1 MRIYRKEGDEV
12 QLIAFPDE
20 HIQKGDYLLIED
32 PGLAK
37 GLLVQA
43 IDLQYAN
50 VPGVLEDILRDV
62 MTDGELAGQDIDPLN
77 ISSEV
82 DALKDTRLA
91 ICKIRGTITQDGGL
105 SPSSSWIPSR
115 TSSKIRTYPANQ
127 LIMNGGKRPL
137 KLGHNDGEA
146 VHIDAS
152 GLDGGLNIITGR
164 KGTGKSHLAKLMLL
178 SLSSFGAPCIIL
190 DVNGEYVNLNKSKDG
205 RLASTR
211 LSVLAPRSGLN
222 FAMSKLG
229 LRTVA
234 GVLSNALDLPAT
246 SSKVFSTIWR
256 DLEARGDLTLPNL
269 IQTVQSWS
277 CHDSVREALISRLQ
291 VLLESGLFSDESNPL
306 TEEKILHTIEGG
318 GILVVNLKNQS
329 HTVRRILVEIFLG
342 ELTKILSSNWLK
354 AAFLFAEEA
363 HLYLRETY
371 WDDIVTRMRHIGL
384 FTTFITNQPDTVQEA
399 IYRQADNVFIFNF
412 TNEHDIETI
421 GKVAKSDSETI
432 RYLVRGIP
440 TRRCLLLG
448 NVVRDLPMM
457 VDVEPLD
464 VRTMGETRL
473 FFS

>member
-1 MRIYRKEGDEV
+1 MRIYRKEADEV

-20 HIQKGDYLLIED
+20 HVHKGDYFVIED
-32 PGLAK
+32 QSQSR

-62 MTDGELAGQDIDPLN
+62 MTDGDLSGEDVDPLN
-77 ISSEV
+77 ISSQV

-91 ICKIRGTITQDGGL
+91 VCKIRGTIAQDGSL
-105 SPSSSWIPSR
+105 SPSTSWLPSR
-115 TSSKIRTYPANQ
+115 TSSKIRPYAVNK
-127 LIMNGGKRPL
+127 LIMNGGKMPV
-137 KLGHNDGEA
+137 KLGHNDGEPIS
-146 VHIDAS
+146 VDAS

-164 KGTGKSHLAKLMLL
+164 KGSGKSHLAKLLLL
-178 SLSSFGAPCIIL
+178 SMAGWGAPCIVL
-190 DVNGEYVNLNKSKDG
+190 DVNGEYINLHKSKDG
-205 RLASTR
+205 RQSSAR
-211 LSVLAPRSGLN
+211 LTVLAPRSGLN
-222 FAMSKLG
+222 FSMAKLG

-234 GVLSNALDLPAT
+234 GVLSHALDLPAT
-246 SSKVFSTIWR
+246 SSKVFTTIWK
-256 DLEARGDLTLPNL
+256 DLEARGDLTLPTV
-269 IQTVQSWS
+269 IQAVQSWS
-277 CHDSVREALISRLQ
+277 CHDSVREALTSRLQ
-291 VLLESGLFSDESNPL
+291 VLMESGLFDEANPL
-306 TEEKILHTIEGG
+306 TEERILHTIEGG
-318 GILVVNLKNQS
+318 GVLVVNLKNQS
-329 HTVRRILVEIFLG
+329 QIVRRILVEIFLG

-363 HLYLRETY
+363 HLYLRDTY

-412 TNEHDIETI
+412 TNEHDIEAI
-421 GKVAKSDSETI
+421 GKVAKADSDTI

-448 NVVRDLPMM
+448 NVVKDLPMM
-457 VDVEPLD
+457 VDVEQLD

>member
-1 MRIYRKEGDEV
+1 MRIYRKEADEV

-20 HIQKGDYLLIED
+20 HVQKGDYFVIED
-32 PGLAK
+32 PAQSR

-62 MTDGELAGQDIDPLN
+62 MTDGELSGEDVDPLN
-77 ISSEV
+77 ISSQV

-91 ICKIRGTITQDGGL
+91 VCKIRGTIAQDGGL
-105 SPSSSWIPSR
+105 SPSTSWLPSR
-115 TSSKIRTYPANQ
+115 TSSKIRPYAVNR
-127 LIMNGGKRPL
+127 LIMNGGKMPV
-137 KLGHNDGEA
+137 KLGHNDGEPIS
-146 VHIDAS
+146 VDAS

-164 KGTGKSHLAKLMLL
+164 KGSGKSHLAKLLLL
-178 SLSSFGAPCIIL
+178 SMAGWGAPCIVL
-190 DVNGEYVNLNKSKDG
+190 DVNGEYINLHKSKDG
-205 RLASTR
+205 RQSTAR
-211 LSVLAPRSGLN
+211 LTVLAPRSGLN
-222 FAMSKLG
+222 FSMAKLG

-234 GVLSNALDLPAT
+234 GVLSHALDLPAT
-246 SSKVFSTIWR
+246 SSKIFTTIWK
-256 DLEARGDLTLPNL
+256 DLEARGDLTLPTV
-269 IQTVQSWS
+269 IQAVQSWS
-277 CHDSVREALISRLQ
+277 CHDSVREALTSRLQ
-291 VLLESGLFSDESNPL
+291 VLMESGLFDESNPL
-306 TEEKILHTIEGG
+306 TEERILHTIEGG
-318 GILVVNLKNQS
+318 GVLVVNLKNQS
-329 HTVRRILVEIFLG
+329 QIVRRILVEIFLG

-363 HLYLRETY
+363 HLYLRDTY

-412 TNEHDIETI
+412 TNEHDIEAI
-421 GKVAKSDSETI
+421 GKVAKADSDTI

-448 NVVRDLPMM
+448 NVVKDLPLM
-457 VDVEPLD
+457 VDVEQLD

>member
-1 MRIYRKEGDEV
+1 MRIYRKESDEV

-20 HIQKGDYLLIED
+20 QVHKGDYFVIED
-32 PGLAK
+32 SAQSR
-37 GLLVQA
+37 GLLVQT

-62 MTDGELAGQDIDPLN
+62 MSDGELSGEDVDPLN
-77 ISSEV
+77 ISSQV

-91 ICKIRGTITQDGGL
+91 ICKIRGTIAQDGSL
-105 SPSSSWIPSR
+105 SPSTSWLPSR
-115 TSSKIRTYPANQ
+115 TSSKIRPYAVNR
-127 LIMNGGKRPL
+127 LIMNGGKMPV
-137 KLGHNDGEA
+137 KLGHNDGEPIS
-146 VHIDAS
+146 VDAS

-164 KGTGKSHLAKLMLL
+164 KGSGKSHLAKLLLL
-178 SLSSFGAPCIIL
+178 SMAGWGAPCIVL
-190 DVNGEYVNLNKSKDG
+190 DVNGEYINLHKSKDG
-205 RLASTR
+205 RQSSAR
-211 LSVLAPRSGLN
+211 LTVLAPRSGLN
-222 FAMSKLG
+222 FSMAKLG

-234 GVLSNALDLPAT
+234 GVLSHALDLPAT
-246 SSKVFSTIWR
+246 SSKVFTTIWK
-256 DLEARGDLTLPNL
+256 DLESRGDLTLPTV

-277 CHDSVREALISRLQ
+277 CHDSVREALTSRLQ
-291 VLLESGLFSDESNPL
+291 VLMESGLFDETNPL
-306 TEEKILHTIEGG
+306 TEERILHTIEGG
-318 GILVVNLKNQS
+318 GVLVVNLKNQS
-329 HTVRRILVEIFLG
+329 QIVRRILVEIFLG

-363 HLYLRETY
+363 HLYLRDTY

-412 TNEHDIETI
+412 TNEHDIEAI
-421 GKVAKSDSETI
+421 GKVAKADSDTI
-432 RYLVRGIP
+432 RYLVKGIP

-448 NVVRDLPMM
+448 NVVKDLPLM
-457 VDVEPLD
+457 VDIEQLD

>member
-1 MRIYRKEGDEV
+1 MRIYRKEADEV

-20 HIQKGDYLLIED
+20 HVQKGDYFVIED
-32 PGLAK
+32 PAQSR

-62 MTDGELAGQDIDPLN
+62 MTDGELSGEDVDPLN
-77 ISSEV
+77 ISSQV

-91 ICKIRGTITQDGGL
+91 VCKIRGTIAQDGSL
-105 SPSSSWIPSR
+105 SPSTSWLPSR
-115 TSSKIRTYPANQ
+115 TSSKIRPYAVNR
-127 LIMNGGKRPL
+127 LIMNGGKMPV
-137 KLGHNDGEA
+137 KLGHNGGEPIS
-146 VHIDAS
+146 VDAS

-164 KGTGKSHLAKLMLL
+164 KGSGKSHLAKLLLL
-178 SLSSFGAPCIIL
+178 SMAGWGAPCIVL
-190 DVNGEYVNLNKSKDG
+190 DVNGEYINLHKSKDG
-205 RLASTR
+205 RQSSAR
-211 LSVLAPRSGLN
+211 LTVLAPRSGLN
-222 FAMSKLG
+222 FSMSKLG

-234 GVLSNALDLPAT
+234 GVLSHALDLPAT
-246 SSKVFSTIWR
+246 SSKVFTTIWK
-256 DLEARGDLTLPNL
+256 DLEARGDLTLPTV
-269 IQTVQSWS
+269 IQAVQSWS
-277 CHDSVREALISRLQ
+277 CHDSVREALTSRLQ
-291 VLLESGLFSDESNPL
+291 VLMESGLFDEANPL
-306 TEEKILHTIEGG
+306 TEERILHTIDGG
-318 GILVVNLKNQS
+318 GVLVVNLKNQS
-329 HTVRRILVEIFLG
+329 QIVRRILVEIFLG

-363 HLYLRETY
+363 HLYLRDTY

-412 TNEHDIETI
+412 TNEHDIEAI
-421 GKVAKSDSETI
+421 GKVAKADSDTI

-448 NVVRDLPMM
+448 NVVKDLPLM
-457 VDVEPLD
+457 VDVEQLD

>member
-1 MRIYRKEGDEV
+1 MRIYRKEADEV

-20 HIQKGDYLLIED
+20 HVHKGDYFVIED
-32 PGLAK
+32 PAQSR

-62 MTDGELAGQDIDPLN
+62 MTDGELSGEDVDPLN
-77 ISSEV
+77 ISSQV

-91 ICKIRGTITQDGGL
+91 VCKIRGTIAQDGSL
-105 SPSSSWIPSR
+105 SPSTSWLPSR
-115 TSSKIRTYPANQ
+115 TSSKIRPYAVNK
-127 LIMNGGKRPL
+127 LIMNGGKMPV
-137 KLGHNDGEA
+137 KLGHNDGEPIS
-146 VHIDAS
+146 VDAS

-164 KGTGKSHLAKLMLL
+164 KGSGKSHLAKLLLL
-178 SLSSFGAPCIIL
+178 SMAGWGAPCIVL
-190 DVNGEYVNLNKSKDG
+190 DVNGEYINLHKSKDG
-205 RLASTR
+205 RQSSAR
-211 LSVLAPRSGLN
+211 LTVLAPRSGLN
-222 FAMSKLG
+222 FSMAKLG

-234 GVLSNALDLPAT
+234 GVLSHALDLPAT
-246 SSKVFSTIWR
+246 SSKVFTTIWK
-256 DLEARGDLTLPNL
+256 DLEARGDLTLPTV

-277 CHDSVREALISRLQ
+277 CHDSVREALTSRLQ
-291 VLLESGLFSDESNPL
+291 VLMESGLFDDANPL
-306 TEEKILHTIEGG
+306 TEERILHTIEGG
-318 GILVVNLKNQS
+318 GVLVVNLKNQS
-329 HTVRRILVEIFLG
+329 QIVRRILVEIFLG

-363 HLYLRETY
+363 HLYLRDTY

-412 TNEHDIETI
+412 TNEHDIEAI
-421 GKVAKSDSETI
+421 GKVAKADSDTI

-448 NVVRDLPMM
+448 NVVKDLPMM
-457 VDVEPLD
+457 VDVEQVD

>member
-1 MRIYRKEGDEV
+1 MRIYRKEADEV

-20 HIQKGDYLLIED
+20 YVQKGDYFVIED
-32 PGLAK
+32 PAQSR

-62 MTDGELAGQDIDPLN
+62 MTDGELSGQDVDPLN
-77 ISSEV
+77 ISSQV

-91 ICKIRGTITQDGGL
+91 VCKIRGTIAQDGSL
-105 SPSSSWIPSR
+105 SPSSSWLPSR
-115 TSSKIRTYPANQ
+115 TSSKIRPYPVNR
-127 LIMNGGKRPL
+127 LIMNGGKMPV
-137 KLGHNDGEA
+137 KLGHNDGEPIS
-146 VHIDAS
+146 VDAS

-164 KGTGKSHLAKLMLL
+164 KGSGKSHLAKLLLL
-178 SLSSFGAPCIIL
+178 SMAGWGAPCIVL
-190 DVNGEYVNLNKSKDG
+190 DVNGEYINLHKSKDG
-205 RLASTR
+205 RQSSAR
-211 LSVLAPRSGLN
+211 LTVLAPRSGLN
-222 FAMSKLG
+222 FSMSKLG

-234 GVLSNALDLPAT
+234 GVLSHALDLPAT
-246 SSKVFSTIWR
+246 SSKVFTTIWK
-256 DLEARGDLTLPNL
+256 DLEARGDLTLPTV
-269 IQTVQSWS
+269 IQAVQSWS
-277 CHDSVREALISRLQ
+277 CHDSVREALTSRLQ
-291 VLLESGLFSDESNPL
+291 VLMESGLFDEANPL
-306 TEEKILHTIEGG
+306 TEERILHTIEGG
-318 GILVVNLKNQS
+318 GVLVVNLKNQS
-329 HTVRRILVEIFLG
+329 QIVRRILVEIFLG

-354 AAFLFAEEA
+354 AVFLFAEEA
-363 HLYLRETY
+363 HLYLRDTY

-412 TNEHDIETI
+412 TNEHDIEAI
-421 GKVAKSDSETI
+421 GKVAKADSDTI

-448 NVVRDLPMM
+448 NVVKDLPLM
-457 VDVEPLD
+457 VDVEQLD

>member
-1 MRIYRKEGDEV
+1 MRIYRKEADEV

-20 HIQKGDYLLIED
+20 HVQKGDYFVIED
-32 PGLAK
+32 PAQSR

-62 MTDGELAGQDIDPLN
+62 MTDGELSGEDVDPLN
-77 ISSEV
+77 ISSQV

-91 ICKIRGTITQDGGL
+91 VCKIRGTIAQDGSL
-105 SPSSSWIPSR
+105 SPSSSWLPSR
-115 TSSKIRTYPANQ
+115 TSSKIRPYAVNR
-127 LIMNGGKRPL
+127 LIMNGGKMPVM
-137 KLGHNDGEA
+137 LGHNDGEPIS
-146 VHIDAS
+146 VDAS

-164 KGTGKSHLAKLMLL
+164 KGSGKSHLAKLLLL
-178 SLSSFGAPCIIL
+178 SMAGWGAPCIVL
-190 DVNGEYVNLNKSKDG
+190 DVNGEYINLHKSKDG
-205 RLASTR
+205 RQSSAR
-211 LSVLAPRSGLN
+211 LTVLAPRSGLN
-222 FAMSKLG
+222 FSMAKLG

-234 GVLSNALDLPAT
+234 GVLSHALDLPAT
-246 SSKVFSTIWR
+246 SSKVFTTIWK
-256 DLEARGDLTLPNL
+256 DLEARGDLTLPTV
-269 IQTVQSWS
+269 IQAVQSWS
-277 CHDSVREALISRLQ
+277 CHDSVREALTSRLQ
-291 VLLESGLFSDESNPL
+291 VLMESGLFDDANPL
-306 TEEKILHTIEGG
+306 TEERILHTIEGG
-318 GILVVNLKNQS
+318 GVLVVNLKNQS
-329 HTVRRILVEIFLG
+329 QIVRRILVEIFLG

-363 HLYLRETY
+363 HLYLRDTY

-412 TNEHDIETI
+412 TNEHDIEAI
-421 GKVAKSDSETI
+421 GKVAKADSDTI

-448 NVVRDLPMM
+448 NVVKDLPLM
-457 VDVEPLD
+457 VDVEQLD

>member
-1 MRIYRKEGDEV
+1 MRIYRKEADEV

-20 HIQKGDYLLIED
+20 HVQKGDYFVIED
-32 PGLAK
+32 PAQSR

-62 MTDGELAGQDIDPLN
+62 MTDGELSGEDVDPLN
-77 ISSEV
+77 ISSQV

-91 ICKIRGTITQDGGL
+91 VCKIRGTIAQDGSL
-105 SPSSSWIPSR
+105 SPSTSWLPSR
-115 TSSKIRTYPANQ
+115 TSSKIRPYAVNR
-127 LIMNGGKRPL
+127 LIMNGGTMPV
-137 KLGHNDGEA
+137 KLGHNDGEPIS
-146 VHIDAS
+146 VDAS

-164 KGTGKSHLAKLMLL
+164 KGSGKSHLAKLLLL
-178 SLSSFGAPCIIL
+178 SMAGWGAPCIVL
-190 DVNGEYVNLNKSKDG
+190 DVNGEYINLHKSKDG
-205 RLASTR
+205 RQSSAR
-211 LSVLAPRSGLN
+211 LTVLAPRSGLN
-222 FAMSKLG
+222 FSMAKLG

-234 GVLSNALDLPAT
+234 GVLSHALDLPAT
-246 SSKVFSTIWR
+246 SSKVFTTIWK
-256 DLEARGDLTLPNL
+256 DLEARGDLTLPTV
-269 IQTVQSWS
+269 IQAVQSWS
-277 CHDSVREALISRLQ
+277 CHDSVREALTSRLQ
-291 VLLESGLFSDESNPL
+291 VLMESGLFDEANPL
-306 TEEKILHTIEGG
+306 TEERILHTIEGG
-318 GILVVNLKNQS
+318 GVLVVNLKNQS
-329 HTVRRILVEIFLG
+329 QIVRRILVEIFLG

-363 HLYLRETY
+363 HLYLRDTY

-412 TNEHDIETI
+412 TNEHDIEAI
-421 GKVAKSDSETI
+421 GKVAKADSDTI

-448 NVVRDLPMM
+448 NVVKDLPLM
-457 VDVEPLD
+457 VDVEQLD

>member
-1 MRIYRKEGDEV
+1 MRIYRKEADEV

-20 HIQKGDYLLIED
+20 HIQKGDYFVIED
-32 PGLAK
+32 PAQSR

-62 MTDGELAGQDIDPLN
+62 MTDGELSGEDVDPLN
-77 ISSEV
+77 ISSQV

-91 ICKIRGTITQDGGL
+91 VCKLRGTIAQDGSL
-105 SPSSSWIPSR
+105 SPSSSWLPSR
-115 TSSKIRTYPANQ
+115 TSSKIRPFAVNR
-127 LIMNGGKRPL
+127 LIMNGGKMPV
-137 KLGHNDGEA
+137 KLGHNDGEPIT
-146 VHIDAS
+146 VDAS

-164 KGTGKSHLAKLMLL
+164 KGSGKSHLAKLLLL
-178 SLSSFGAPCIIL
+178 SMAGWGAPCIVL
-190 DVNGEYVNLNKSKDG
+190 DVNGEYINLHKSKDG
-205 RLASTR
+205 RQSSAR
-211 LSVLAPRSGLN
+211 LTVLAPRSGLN
-222 FAMSKLG
+222 FSMSKLG

-234 GVLSNALDLPAT
+234 GVLSHALDLPAT
-246 SSKVFSTIWR
+246 SSKVFTTIWK
-256 DLEARGDLTLPNL
+256 DLESRGDLTLPTV
-269 IQTVQSWS
+269 IQAVQSWS
-277 CHDSVREALISRLQ
+277 CHDSVREALTSRLQ
-291 VLLESGLFSDESNPL
+291 VLMESGLFDEANPL
-306 TEEKILHTIEGG
+306 TEERILHTIEGG
-318 GILVVNLKNQS
+318 GVLVVNLKNQS
-329 HTVRRILVEIFLG
+329 QIVRRILVEIFLG

-363 HLYLRETY
+363 HLYLRDTY

-412 TNEHDIETI
+412 TNEHDIEAI
-421 GKVAKSDSETI
+421 GKVAKADSDTI

-448 NVVRDLPMM
+448 NVVKDLPLM
-457 VDVEPLD
+457 VDVEQLD

>member
-1 MRIYRKEGDEV
+1 MRIYRKEADEV

-20 HIQKGDYLLIED
+20 HVQKGDYFVIED
-32 PGLAK
+32 PAQSR

-62 MTDGELAGQDIDPLN
+62 MTDGELSGEDVDPLN
-77 ISSEV
+77 ISSQV

-91 ICKIRGTITQDGGL
+91 VCKIRGTIAQDGSL
-105 SPSSSWIPSR
+105 SPSTSWLPSR
-115 TSSKIRTYPANQ
+115 TSSKIRPYAVNR
-127 LIMNGGKRPL
+127 LIMNGGKMPV
-137 KLGHNDGEA
+137 KLGHNDGEPIS
-146 VHIDAS
+146 VDAS

-164 KGTGKSHLAKLMLL
+164 KGSGKSHLAKLLLL
-178 SLSSFGAPCIIL
+178 SMAGWGAPCIVL
-190 DVNGEYVNLNKSKDG
+190 DVNGEYINLHKSKDG
-205 RLASTR
+205 RQSSAR
-211 LSVLAPRSGLN
+211 LTVLAPRSGLN
-222 FAMSKLG
+222 FSMSKLG

-234 GVLSNALDLPAT
+234 GVLSHALDLPAT
-246 SSKVFSTIWR
+246 SSKVFTIIWK
-256 DLEARGDLTLPNL
+256 DLEARGDLTLPTV
-269 IQTVQSWS
+269 IQAVQSWS
-277 CHDSVREALISRLQ
+277 CHDSVREALTSRLQ
-291 VLLESGLFSDESNPL
+291 VLMESGLFDEANPL
-306 TEEKILHTIEGG
+306 TEERILHTIDGG
-318 GILVVNLKNQS
+318 GVLVVNLKNQS
-329 HTVRRILVEIFLG
+329 QIVRRILVEIFLG

-363 HLYLRETY
+363 HLYLRDTY

-412 TNEHDIETI
+412 TNEHDIEAI
-421 GKVAKSDSETI
+421 GKVAKADSDTI

-448 NVVRDLPMM
+448 NVVKDLPLM
-457 VDVEPLD
+457 VDVEQLD